1 MTIDNAVARIR
12 LHLFS
17 LFSSPFTK
25 RLLILYQ
32 ITLLTFEEF
41 SLVRAL
47 LFVQRCSIVGMPLSI
62 LFLLLHLY
70 LYLSLF
76 LSFFL
81 SLSLSS
87 SSSSLSLLLSS
98 LYSITLN
105 LFSVTVSFRHL
116 AYSICAFLLNFF
128 FLFFLSFFL
137 SILH

>member
-70 LYLSLF
+70 LYLSLSFF
-76 LSFFL
+76 LSFSLSL

-87 SSSSLSLLLSS
+87 SSSSSFFFFSLSPS
-98 LYSITLN
+98 LFFVLYYSQSFLCYSIISTPRLFN
-105 LFSVTVSFRHL
+105 LCISS
-116 AYSICAFLLNFF
+116 
-128 FLFFLSFFL
+128 
-137 SILH
+137 